1 METRVTIRF
10 SRESRVRA
18 QGRLLAAIESLRKNG
33 EISDEE
39 ESLLLKQRP
48 AGLDQADQVVLE
60 YGTREEAVRAHGL
73 PALIKLGWEIRK
85 LGWAG
90 LEFLAYAPLRRKAR
104 HSRSG
109 PPKRPVLYL
118 PSRLVSTTLPHR
130 RVRGDEFVR
139 TNGDLRMTLKA
150 TRPAGLPYGVY
161 PRLALMH
168 LTTRALLEGR
178 IEFLAAESATDFL
191 AQLGIADS
199 AGARGPAT
207 RARKQIRR
215 LGSTA
220 FTWERKGS
228 RKRGQDTE
236 WLGFLIAK
244 KWVIR
249 PGAGM
254 YVTLSEGFFALARA
268 SSVPLDAQIVQR
280 LRRSPLALDV
290 YAWLTWRV
298 SRLERDTVIPWLS
311 LERQL
316 GCDYRQP
323 RQFRWKFRKALASIK
338 AQWDGIDAEP
348 QARGLL
354 LRPCAPSV
362 LSWLERHTPH
372 PRGKSDA

>member
-10 SRESRVRA
+10 SKESRLRA
-18 QGRLLAAIESLRKNG
+18 QKRLLTAIESLKHRG

-39 ESLLLKQRP
+39 ESLLLRQRP
-48 AGLDQADQVVLE
+48 SGLNQADQIVIE
-60 YGTREEAVRAHGL
+60 FATQEEAASAHKL
-73 PALIKLGWEIRK
+73 TAFAKLGWEIRE

-90 LEFLAYAPLRRKAR
+90 LMYLVCAPLRRKAR
-104 HSRSG
+104 RSRSG

-130 RVRGDEFVR
+130 RVKEEKFVR
-139 TNGDLRMTLKA
+139 TNGDLRMRLTA
-150 TRPAGLPYGVY
+150 TTDDGLPYGVY

-168 LTTRALLEGR
+168 FTTRALLEGR
-178 IEFLAAESATDFL
+178 MKFRVGASATDFL
-191 AQLGIADS
+191 AQLGIARS

-207 RARKQIRR
+207 RARQQMRR

-228 RKRGQDTE
+228 PQRSPKDWR
-236 WLGFLIAK
+236 GFLLAAD
-244 KWVIR
+244 WERR

-254 YVTLSEGFFALARA
+254 HITLSQPFFDMAHS
-268 SSVPLDAQIVQR
+268 SSVPLDAQIVQK
-280 LRRSPLALDV
+280 LRRSPLALDA

-298 SRLERDTVIPWLS
+298 STLKKDTVIPWLS

-316 GCDYRQP
+316 GCDYRMP
-323 RQFRWKFRKALASIK
+323 RQFRFEFRRRLRQITSL
-338 AQWDGIDAEP
+338 WPGVEAEP
-348 QARGLL
+348 QQRGLL

-362 LSWLERHTPH
+362 LSWLERHT
-372 PRGKSDA
+372 R